1 LTTTSTTRASRS
13 RYRQLTDE
21 QWARIAPLLPSND
34 GKNGRPY
41 ADHRRVVEGIIYRYR
56 TGLPWRDL
64 PASTT
69 DPGRPYGAATGS
81 SPPTPST
88 ASPPTMPLVDPVAA

>member
-21 QWARIAPLLPSND
+21 QWARIASLLPSND

-56 TGLPWRDL
+56 TGLP
-64 PASTT
+64 
-69 DPGRPYGAATGS
+69 
-81 SPPTPST
+81 
-88 ASPPTMPLVDPVAA
+88 